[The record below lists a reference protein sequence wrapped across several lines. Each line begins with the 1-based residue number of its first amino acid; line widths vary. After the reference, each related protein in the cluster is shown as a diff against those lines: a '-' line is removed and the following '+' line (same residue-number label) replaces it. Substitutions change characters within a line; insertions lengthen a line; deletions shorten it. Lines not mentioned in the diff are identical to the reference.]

1 MKKLI
6 FIIIL
11 LVAFPIYANQSEQY
25 TPLTYEQAD
34 NYLDSVDYDTVV
46 DIIIEYDYI
55 EHTTPKVTFP
65 TTSYVLFET
74 DLLIQP
80 MSDLQINHGNF
91 SWSIPLESNT
101 IYNFTKEKSSTMKD
115 IFIFVGG
122 TVVGILT
129 GYMIGSLL

>member
-1 MKKLI
+1 MKKI
-6 FIIIL
+6 IIIL
-11 LVAFPIYANQSEQY
+11 LLLVTFPIYAYE
-25 TPLTYEQAD
+25 PLTYEQAD

-55 EHTTPKVTFP
+55 EHTTPEVTFP
-65 TTSYVLFET
+65 AVSYVLFET

-122 TVVGILT
+122 AVIGILT

>member
-6 FIIIL
+6 FILL
-11 LVAFPIYANQSEQY
+11 LVVFTLPLYAYE
-25 TPLTYEQAD
+25 PLTYEQAD

-55 EHTTPKVTFP
+55 EHTAPKVTFP

-80 MSDLQINHGNF
+80 MGDLQINHGKF
-91 SWSIPLESNT
+91 SWSIPLESDT

>member
-1 MKKLI
+1 MKKII
-6 FIIIL
+6 FIL
-11 LVAFPIYANQSEQY
+11 LVAFALPLYASETYQ
-25 TPLTYEQAD
+25 PLTYEQAD

-55 EHTTPKVTFP
+55 EHTAPKVTFP
-65 TTSYVLFET
+65 ATSYVLFET

-80 MSDLQINHGNF
+80 MGDLQINHGRF
-91 SWSIPLESNT
+91 SWTIPLESST

-115 IFIFVGG
+115 IFVFVGG
-122 TVVGILT
+122 AVVGVLT

>member
-1 MKKLI
+1 MRKLI

-11 LVAFPIYANQSEQY
+11 LASFSIYADQSEQY

-34 NYLDSVDYDTVV
+34 NYLDSVDYNTVV
-46 DIIIEYDYI
+46 DIVIEYDYI
-55 EHTTPKVTFP
+55 EHTAPKVTFP

-91 SWSIPLESNT
+91 SWSIPLESST

-122 TVVGILT
+122 TVVGILA